1 MDFIRPFPDS
11 IPIGCDY
18 TEIAAVR
25 KVFCLKF
32 KKSILRIFMNI
43 AIQNR
48 INVKFNIGLG
58 LLVGKGI
65 PQCRKRRDELCER
78 CRYFG

>member
-11 IPIGCDY
+11 IPIGYDY

-25 KVFCLKF
+25 KVFCHKF
-32 KKSILRIFMNI
+32 KKSTLRIFMNI

-58 LLVGKGI
+58 LLVGKRI
-65 PQCRKRRDELCER
+65 AQCRKGRDELCER
-78 CRYFG
+78 CRHFG